1 MKKRTLRYAFM
12 IAAIIGF
19 AGIVALAFPT
29 YPVAAQA
36 EQDPAQLEQQP
47 GSDDRLDGER
57 PRRRPPRRGGPL
69 MRVLDIDRDG
79 QLSADEMENAT
90 EALKTLDKNGDGIL
104 GRDELRPPRPPRR
117 GQQN

>member
-19 AGIVALAFPT
+19 VGIIALAFPT
-29 YPVAAQA
+29 YPAAAQSDR
-36 EQDPAQLEQQP
+36 DPAQQEERP
-47 GSDDRLDGER
+47 DSDDRPDGDR
-57 PRRRPPRRGGPL
+57 PGRRPPRGGGPL

-79 QLSADEMENAT
+79 QLSADEMENAA

-117 GQQN
+117 GE